1 MDTSD
6 NVENVRQKNL
16 ELLIEIAHLCNR
28 RDRTQVEN
36 IFLLG
41 KSGAGKSAL
50 VNTIIKVLAGKYIP
64 KAKVGAG
71 QTQSKTL
78 TLER

>member
-1 MDTSD
+1 MID
-6 NVENVRQKNL
+6 
-16 ELLIEIAHLCNR
+16 IAHLCNR
-28 RDRTQVEN
+28 RDRSKVEN

-50 VNTIIKVLAGKYIP
+50 VNTVIKVISGKYTP

-71 QTQSKTL
+71 TTQSKTL
-78 TLER
+78 NLERYLNY